1 MLERSCLSSFL
12 DMKQYAFLADPQ
24 YLSVELCKNQ
34 FIFPKDYDSIL
45 FGFENNNS
53 GSWITMKTV
62 VASS

>member
-1 MLERSCLSSFL
+1 
-12 DMKQYAFLADPQ
+12 MKQYAFLADPQ